1 MRSLGPDLRS
11 VTSVVH
17 AVRGSFSV
25 SHPSHTP
32 ARPHTDAP
40 ISLVLRL
47 DLIVGGR
54 LMLVLAS
61 SYISISSHRRQR
73 AHLVLRR
80 ALWQQVDRDLVARV

>member
-1 MRSLGPDLRS
+1 MRCAAASQSHIPATHRLDL
-11 VTSVVH
+11 
-17 AVRGSFSV
+17 
-25 SHPSHTP
+25 TP
-32 ARPHTDAP
+32 ML